1 MATATSSTPTDA
13 HKLTQEEWEKAVCAL
28 FTNVKLYDGGTLHP
42 AVVQSK
48 QIQSILRN
56 FGQLQG
62 RSNFWFYNPSL
73 TALYEM
79 NPEGVIVGVFF
90 NDDTKHAEENFL
102 ESLKKRP
109 RSVHSI
115 GLNYSPCTVEGH
127 NCAEKIVGMKYEGT
141 KKPEIHFSQ
150 VYTKEGKK
158 DEEGI
163 KLLIRNDFELKVLD
177 TKPIFQY
184 LLKQAPNGELG
195 EAYKS
200 TAFLRLQRDKHIQEI
215 CEEYHLANVIAK
227 AKLLTPTSKKKG
239 SAKEQ
244 KETGQDKKVR
254 QRKTAQK

>member
-1 MATATSSTPTDA
+1 MHP
-13 HKLTQEEWEKAVCAL
+13 EEWEKVVCAL

-56 FGQLQG
+56 FRQLQG

-115 GLNYSPCTVEGH
+115 GLNYSPCTIPDH
-127 NCAEKIVGMKYEGT
+127 DCTTKIGMKFKDT

-150 VYTKEGKK
+150 VYTNEGKI

-163 KLLIRNDFELKVLD
+163 KLLIRNGFIVKFLD

-184 LLKQAPNGELG
+184 LLRQVPNGELG
-195 EAYKS
+195 EALTS
-200 TAFLRLQRDKHIQEI
+200 TAFLRLQCDKYIQEI

-227 AKLLTPTSKKKG
+227 AKLLTATSKKKG

-254 QRKTAQK
+254 QSKTAQKN